1 MIHKFKC
8 KFTAEDGAYSM
19 TMYDL
24 LTENEDEIKEL
35 IENQGYK
42 VKEIY
47 SIRVQ

>member
-1 MIHKFKC
+1 MTNKFKC
-8 KFTAEDGAYSM
+8 NFTAEDGAYSM

-24 LTENEDEIKEL
+24 LTDNEEGIKEV